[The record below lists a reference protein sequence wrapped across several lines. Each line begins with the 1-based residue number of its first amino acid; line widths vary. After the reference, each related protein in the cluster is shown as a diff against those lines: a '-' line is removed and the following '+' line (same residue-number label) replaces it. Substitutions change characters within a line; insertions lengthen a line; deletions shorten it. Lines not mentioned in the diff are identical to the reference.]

1 MTERLDRI
9 MAYVDGE
16 LSAAARAA
24 FEAEMAADPAL
35 AAEVA
40 AHRELAGQLAAAY
53 APVLD
58 EPVPLRLTL
67 AAQTANDP
75 PAPRRAWLPWAAVAA
90 SLAVGVV
97 GGRLTLG
104 PQQGLAVGSDLSG
117 RTELARALDRQLA
130 AEPGA
135 IRIGLTFRD
144 AGGRYCRTFQSG
156 PDRLAG
162 LTCRGDAGWRLQTA
176 TAWAPTPSPEYRTA
190 ASDTPPA
197 ILAAVDQA
205 IHGEA
210 LDAAQEKDA
219 RAARWRPRTSDLD

>member
-24 FEAEMAADPAL
+24 FEAEMAADPTL

-40 AHRELAGQLAAAY
+40 AHRGLANDLARAY

-75 PAPRRAWLPWAAVAA
+75 PVLRRPWLPWAAIAA
-90 SLAVGVV
+90 SLAVGVI
-97 GGRLTLG
+97 GGRMTLG
-104 PQQGLAVGSDLSG
+104 PPQGLAVGSALSG

-130 AEPGA
+130 AEPGE

-162 LTCRGDAGWRLQTA
+162 LACHGDAGWRLQTA
-176 TAWAPTPSPEYRTA
+176 TAWSPTPSPAYRTA
-190 ASDTPPA
+190 GSDTPPA
-197 ILAAVDQA
+197 VLAAVDQA
-205 IHGEA
+205 IHGDA
-210 LDAAQEKDA
+210 LDASQERTARDA
-219 RAARWRPRTSDLD
+219 HWRARP